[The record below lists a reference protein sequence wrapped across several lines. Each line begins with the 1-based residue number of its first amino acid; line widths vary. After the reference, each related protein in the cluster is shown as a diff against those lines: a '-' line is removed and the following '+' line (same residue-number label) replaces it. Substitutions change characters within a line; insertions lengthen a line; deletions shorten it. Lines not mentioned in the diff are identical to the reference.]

1 MFQHQYS
8 VTRYASHAC
17 ESFALLNDD
26 TRLAM
31 VERREPQKENDQV
44 VWAMRGQFSYS
55 CYQIRYAENITALY
69 ADAQRVSSL

>member
-31 VERREPQKENDQV
+31 VERREPQKENDQLV
-44 VWAMRGQFSYS
+44 
-55 CYQIRYAENITALY
+55 
-69 ADAQRVSSL
+69 